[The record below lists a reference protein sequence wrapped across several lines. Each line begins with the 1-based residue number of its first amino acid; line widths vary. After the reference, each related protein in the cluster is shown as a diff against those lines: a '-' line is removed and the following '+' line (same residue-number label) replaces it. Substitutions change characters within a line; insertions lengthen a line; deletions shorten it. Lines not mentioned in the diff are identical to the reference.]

1 MDVSTKPEQPD
12 PNDPAGDDSPAA
24 HADLDDSDPAL
35 AARPRRIRRRAP
47 RKRLSQ
53 ILTTIAA
60 DDSRERISV
69 RDLMAMM
76 PGRALTGLILLF
88 AAPNVVP
95 GPPGLSTVLGLPLVY
110 LTFQLMMGKKPWLP
124 NLIAER
130 SLMREDLA
138 VMVDR
143 IAPLLARVERL
154 LRPRFYLLAN
164 RRAEHVVG
172 AFCLLLSIILTL
184 PVPLGNMLPA
194 LAISLMAL
202 GLLQRDGLWVAIGA
216 ATGVVSLFI
225 VAGVV
230 YALLKAAAFIIMS
243 AFS

>member
-1 MDVSTKPEQPD
+1 MPTQPD
-12 PNDPAGDDSPAA
+12 PQAPAPRDAPGPAP
-24 HADLDDSDPAL
+24 HPELDDSDPAL
-35 AARPRRIRRRAP
+35 AARPGRIRRRAP

-53 ILTTIAA
+53 ILTTIAG
-60 DDSRERISV
+60 DESRQRISV

-88 AAPNVVP
+88 AVPNVVP

-124 NLIAER
+124 ALIAER

-143 IAPLLARVERL
+143 IAPLLARIERL
-154 LRPRFYLLAN
+154 LRPRLYLLAS

-172 AFCLLLSIILTL
+172 AFCLCLAVILTL
-184 PVPLGNMLPA
+184 PLPLGNMLPA

-216 ATGVVSLFI
+216 GVGVVSLFI
-225 VAGVV
+225 VVGVV
-230 YALLKAAAFIIMS
+230 YALVKAAAFIFLS